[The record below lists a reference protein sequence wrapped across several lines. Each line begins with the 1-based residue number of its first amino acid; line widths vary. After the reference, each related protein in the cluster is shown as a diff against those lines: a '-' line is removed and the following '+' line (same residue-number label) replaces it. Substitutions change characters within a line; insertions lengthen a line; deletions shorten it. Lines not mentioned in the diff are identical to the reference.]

1 MIQNNST
8 FIHSLADVQTADI
21 GEGTKVWQFNV
32 ILAGARIG
40 KNCNI
45 AAHCFIEGGVVVGD
59 NVTLKCGVYL
69 WEGITLE
76 SDVFVGPGALF
87 TNDMYPRSKVYPA
100 SFLRTTVC
108 RGASIGAGAIL
119 TPGITIGHHAMIAA
133 GAIVKNDVAP
143 FSLVKGAPARHV
155 RFLSS

>member
-1 MIQNNST
+1 MTLNNSI
-8 FIHSLADVQTADI
+8 FIHSLADVQTSDI
-21 GEGTKVWQFNV
+21 GAETKIWQFNV

-40 KNCNI
+40 RNCNI
-45 AAHCFIEGGVVVGD
+45 AAHCFIEGGAVIGD

-69 WEGITLE
+69 WDGITLE

-87 TNDMYPRSKVYPA
+87 TNDMYPRSKVYPK

-108 RGASIGAGAIL
+108 TGASIGAGAIL

-133 GAIVKNDVAP
+133 GAIVKSDVAP
-143 FSLVKGAPARHV
+143 FSLVKGTPARHA